1 MELFIKFL
9 DIITSGRLSSTSSQ
23 PLIFIEI
30 SQQSPII
37 GLGFGSVITTDM
49 GFLEIFAMS
58 GILGL
63 LVYLLIF
70 LLVMTKSIS
79 AKSSYKKEKTLLLF
93 IWIILLFSSI
103 GGSAITANRISVFIW
118 VITTLLLIK
127 ISKKNL
133 KIKLF

>member
-1 MELFIKFL
+1 MELLNKFL

-37 GLGFGSVITTDM
+37 GVGFGSVVTTDM
-49 GFLEIFAMS
+49 GFLEIFVMS

-63 LVYLLIF
+63 SLYLFIF
-70 LLVMTKSIS
+70 LFIIIKSIS
-79 AKSSYKKEKTLLLF
+79 VRSKDKKEKILLFF

-127 ISKKNL
+127 INKKNL